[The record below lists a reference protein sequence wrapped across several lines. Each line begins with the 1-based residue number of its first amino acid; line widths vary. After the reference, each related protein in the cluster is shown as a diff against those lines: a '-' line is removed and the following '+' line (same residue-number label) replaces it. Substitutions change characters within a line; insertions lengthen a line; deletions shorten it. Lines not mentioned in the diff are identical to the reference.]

1 MDFLDVLRKKPIIA
15 AFRDV
20 KSLHVEE
27 LDSVGVLFILGGTIF
42 DLPDIIDKAVTSGKL
57 VFVDIDLIKGVGK
70 DASGIQYLAREIHVH
85 GIITTRSNLIKSAQK
100 EGLVSVQRIF
110 VLDSESLTGGLNVI
124 EKSTPDAVEI
134 LPGLILPKVMDRIRT
149 RLSVPVIAGGL
160 ITRREE
166 IQEILSSGAIGVSTT
181 TSGLFTHKESTPR
194 GDCIGLT
201 PRRG

>member
-1 MDFLDVLRKKPIIA
+1 MDFLDVLRKRPIIA

-42 DLPDIIDKAVTSGKL
+42 DLPGIIVKAGTSGKL
-57 VFVDIDLIKGVGK
+57 VLVDIDLIKGIGK
-70 DASGIQYLAREIHVH
+70 DAFGIQYLSREIHVQ

-134 LPGLILPKVMDRIRT
+134 LPGLILPKIMDRIRT
-149 RLSVPVIAGGL
+149 RVSVPVIAGGL

-166 IQEILSSGAIGVSTT
+166 IQGILSSGAIGVSTT
-181 TSGLFTHKESTPR
+181 TSRLFTFKAPSLNPS
-194 GDCIGLT
+194 
-201 PRRG
+201 P

>member
-1 MDFLDVLRKKPIIA
+1 MDLLDVLRKRPIIA

-27 LDSVGVLFILGGTIF
+27 LDSIGVLFILGGTIF
-42 DLPDIIDKAVTSGKL
+42 DLPGIIGKAATSGKL

-70 DASGIQYLAREIHVH
+70 DAPGIQYLAREIHVH
-85 GIITTRSNLIKSAQK
+85 GIITTRSNLIKSARK

-134 LPGLILPKVMDRIRT
+134 LPGLILPKIMDRIRA
-149 RLSVPVIAGGL
+149 RVSVPVIAGGL

-166 IQEILSSGAIGVSTT
+166 IQGILSSGAIGVSTT
-181 TSGLFTHKESTPR
+181 TSGLFNLKAPSFNP
-194 GDCIGLT
+194 L
-201 PRRG
+201 P

>member
-1 MDFLDVLRKKPIIA
+1 MNEPMDFLNVLKQRPVIA
-15 AFRDV
+15 AFRDI

-27 LDSVGVLFILGGTIF
+27 LDNIGVLFILGGTIF

-70 DASGIQYLAREIHVH
+70 DAPGIQYLAKEIHVQ

-100 EGLVSVQRIF
+100 EGLISVQRIF

-134 LPGLILPKVMDRIRT
+134 LPGLILPKIMDRIKARV
-149 RLSVPVIAGGL
+149 SVPVIAGGL

-181 TSGLFTHKESTPR
+181 TSSLYHIEAS
-194 GDCIGLT
+194 L
-201 PRRG
+201 

>member
-1 MDFLDVLRKKPIIA
+1 MDFLDFLRKRPIIA

-70 DASGIQYLAREIHVH
+70 DAPGIQYLAREIHVH

-124 EKSTPDAVEI
+124 EKSMPDAIEI
-134 LPGLILPKVMDRIRT
+134 LPGLILPKIMDRIRT
-149 RLSVPVIAGGL
+149 RVSVPVIAGGL

-181 TSGLFTHKESTPR
+181 TSRLYHIEASSLNPFP
-194 GDCIGLT
+194 
-201 PRRG
+201 

>member
-1 MDFLDVLRKKPIIA
+1 MSFSMDFLDVLRRRPIIA

-20 KSLHVEE
+20 KSLNVEE
-27 LDSVGVLFILGGTIF
+27 LDRIGVLFILGGTIF

-57 VFVDIDLIKGVGK
+57 AFVDIDLIKGVGK
-70 DASGIQYLAREIHVH
+70 DAPGIQYLAREIHVH

-100 EGLVSVQRIF
+100 EGLISVQRIF

-134 LPGLILPKVMDRIRT
+134 LPGLILPKIMDRIRA
-149 RLSVPVIAGGL
+149 RISVPVIAGGL

-166 IQEILSSGAIGVSTT
+166 IKEVLSSGAIGVSTT
-181 TSGLFTHKESTPR
+181 TSSLYHIEAFP
-194 GDCIGLT
+194 
-201 PRRG
+201 

>member
-1 MDFLDVLRKKPIIA
+1 MGLTMDFLDFLRKRPIIA

-70 DASGIQYLAREIHVH
+70 DAPGIQYLAREIHVH

-124 EKSTPDAVEI
+124 EKSMPDAIEI
-134 LPGLILPKVMDRIRT
+134 LPGLILPKIMDRIRT
-149 RLSVPVIAGGL
+149 RVSVPVIAGGL

-181 TSGLFTHKESTPR
+181 TSGLYHIEASSLSPS
-194 GDCIGLT
+194 
-201 PRRG
+201 P

>member
-1 MDFLDVLRKKPIIA
+1 MSFSMDFLDVLKKRPIIA

-20 KSLHVEE
+20 KGLKVEQ
-27 LDSVGVLFILGGTIF
+27 LDNIGVLFILGGTIF
-42 DLPDIIDKAVTSGKL
+42 DLPDIIDKAVSSGKL

-70 DASGIQYLAREIHVH
+70 DAPGIQYLAREIYVH

-100 EGLVSVQRIF
+100 EGLISVQRIF

-134 LPGLILPKVMDRIRT
+134 LPGLILPKIIDRIGARI
-149 RLSVPVIAGGL
+149 SVPVIAGGL
-160 ITRREE
+160 ITKREE

-181 TSGLFTHKESTPR
+181 TSGLFNFTV
-194 GDCIGLT
+194 
-201 PRRG
+201 

>member
-1 MDFLDVLRKKPIIA
+1 MDLLDVLRKRPIIA

-27 LDSVGVLFILGGTIF
+27 LDSIGVLFILGGTIF
-42 DLPDIIDKAVTSGKL
+42 DLPGIIGKAATSGKL

-70 DASGIQYLAREIHVH
+70 DAPGIQYLARE
-85 GIITTRSNLIKSAQK
+85 IITTRSNLIKSARK

-134 LPGLILPKVMDRIRT
+134 LPGLILPKIMDRIRART
-149 RLSVPVIAGGL
+149 SVPVIAGGL

-166 IQEILSSGAIGVSTT
+166 IQGILSSGAIGVSTT
-181 TSGLFTHKESTPR
+181 TSGLFTFQTASFNPS
-194 GDCIGLT
+194 
-201 PRRG
+201 P

>member
-1 MDFLDVLRKKPIIA
+1 MDLLDVLRRRPVIA

-27 LDSVGVLFILGGTIF
+27 LDRIDVLFILGGTIF
-42 DLPDIIDKAVTSGKL
+42 DLSGIIDKAAASGKL

-70 DASGIQYLAREIHVH
+70 DGAGIQYLSKEIHVQ
-85 GIITTRSNLIKSAQK
+85 GIITTRSNLIKSGQK
-100 EGLVSVQRIF
+100 EGLISIQRIF

-124 EKSTPDAVEI
+124 EKSRPNAVEI
-134 LPGLILPKVMDRIRT
+134 LPGLILPKIMKTIKARV
-149 RLSVPVIAGGL
+149 SVPVIAGGL

-181 TSGLFTHKESTPR
+181 TSSLFALKDPSLDFSP
-194 GDCIGLT
+194 
-201 PRRG
+201 